1 MHYVLVAGIIT
12 LIIYFRFGKK
22 PLGYILALAALLA
35 LARGLI
41 VLAIPAGIIAWLL
54 LRGKNSPLKDL
65 SRKIRQHRNNPGR
78 EGEGAPQPNGPGNG
92 QPAMIAPG
100 IAIFLDPEEGRI
112 QGVIREGPLQD
123 QPLSR
128 LREQDFISLLTEFHS
143 HDRESE
149 QLLIAYLDKEVKGW
163 QAQFNL
169 PFKPEEGPLGQSN
182 SLMPRDALIMLGLDY
197 TAGEAEIKKAH
208 RQLMKKFHP
217 DQGGS
222 PFLAARL
229 NMAKDVLLKNSPT
242 RRR

>member
-1 MHYVLVAGIIT
+1 MHYVLIAGIIT

-54 LRGKNSPLKDL
+54 LRGENNPFKDL
-65 SRKIRQHRNNPGR
+65 TRNASRIRNKQQR
-78 EGEGAPQPNGPGNG
+78 EGGPQPNGPGNG
-92 QPAMIAPG
+92 QPAMLAPG
-100 IAIFLDPEEGRI
+100 IAIFLDADEGRI

-163 QAQFNL
+163 QARFNL
-169 PFKPEEGPLGQSN
+169 PFKPEESPLGQS
-182 SLMPRDALIMLGLDY
+182 SILMPRDALIMLGLDY

-222 PFLAARL
+222 PLLAARL